1 MSLKERFY
9 LKASI
14 GGILGV
20 FVGVGIASL
29 SGDPVSDRVPLI
41 IQLLLYAGMGVVG
54 NGGSI
59 VYYIESWSSA
69 KATLVHFPCV
79 IVYFVIMGLI
89 LDFGPFWMYL
99 IMCGAM
105 AVAYFVI
112 WIVNY
117 IKGKRIIKAMND
129 ELKSF
134 KSRPES
140 DN

>member
-1 MSLKERFY
+1 MNLKERFC

-41 IQLLLYAGMGVVG
+41 VQLLLYALMGVVG

-59 VYYIESWSSA
+59 IYDIESWSVA
-69 KATLVHFPCV
+69 KATLVHFASV
-79 IVYFVIMGLI
+79 IVFFVIMGLI
-89 LDFGPFWMYL
+89 LDFGPPLVYL
-99 IMCGAM
+99 ITSGAM
-105 AVAYFVI
+105 TVAYFVI

-117 IKGKRIIKAMND
+117 IKGKRTIKAMND